1 MKDFLSKLRVVTA
14 VLAIACAATLP
25 PEDLAN
31 AQAVTQLP
39 VSINPNSV
47 VDFGNGPQE
56 LRTVL
61 GNAWVFTEQGAGLG
75 STSGSSQTIT
85 LTAVPAN
92 PPCVGCL
99 LTQVNQVAP
108 ASVTSVTVTSYNSV
122 TSLTV
127 SSALTLGAGT
137 SLAWGSA
144 CPAFAGG
151 LPAPNLPLQA
161 GGAATDLP
169 MSTLARICGYA
180 ANGPGATVLPFPVG
194 AH

>member
-1 MKDFLSKLRVVTA
+1 MKDFLLKPRAAVVALA
-14 VLAIACAATLP
+14 VACAAMLP
-25 PEDLAN
+25 SENVAN

-39 VSINPNSV
+39 VYLNINTTT
-47 VDFGNGPQE
+47 DLGNGPQD
-56 LRTVL
+56 LLVVQ
-61 GNAWVFTEQGAGLG
+61 GNAWLFTEQGAGLG

-108 ASVTSVTVTSYNSV
+108 PSVTSVTVTSYNGV

-144 CPAFAGG
+144 CPNYSAG
-151 LPAPNLPLQA
+151 LPAPALGLQQAAQSYPLY
-161 GGAATDLP
+161 
-169 MSTLARICGYA
+169 TLARLCGYS